1 MQPVDKDSIPAFT
14 CKKSDENLMLENNN
28 CQKDFK
34 KLPQSNLLRQSSN
47 EKISKVDVKA
57 LLEKDKYEKLT

>member
-1 MQPVDKDSIPAFT
+1 
-14 CKKSDENLMLENNN
+14 MLENNN